1 MRRGVQ
7 LSRREEI
14 SLVLRLSVPA
24 ILSQISTI
32 IMEYIDASMVGSLG
46 ASASAA
52 IGIVATTTWLI
63 GGLCAA
69 IGVGFTVGIA
79 HRIGAGDDKA
89 ARDYVKTGFLTV
101 LIFACALML
110 IAIAVHRRLPVWMGG
125 GPDVLEDG
133 ARYFLVF
140 GLSLPFLQINYTGAG
155 MLECSGNVKVPSL
168 LNIMMCFLDVVFNA
182 YFIYPS
188 RTVFMP
194 GGGSV
199 FLPGAGLG
207 VMGAAIGTLC
217 AEACS
222 AVGIL
227 LTIWVFSKKLH
238 FRRGEGLGLNFRA
251 WLRAIRVSLPVMV
264 TSVITGASYMAA
276 TLIVAPLGT
285 VAVAS
290 HSFAITAEGLGYM
303 PGFGIAHAATAL
315 VGQARGAGRPELEKR
330 FGWLT
335 VLTGMIV
342 MAFSGLLIY
351 LFAPKMIGIMSP
363 DPRIRALG
371 TQILRIEAFAEP
383 LYGASIVAEGVFR
396 GLGRTGIPSILNL
409 FCMWCIRLPIAALIS
424 GRYGLPGVWTVM
436 CCELCLRGLLYLF
449 MMRREFR
456 VKCVAGDG
464 SF

>member
-1 MRRGVQ
+1 MRRGAQ

-14 SLVLRLSVPA
+14 ALVLRLSVPA

-79 HRIGAGDDKA
+79 HRIGAGEDKQ

-101 LIFACALML
+101 LVFAFALML
-110 IAIAVHRRLPVWMGG
+110 IAIAVHRQLPVWMGG
-125 GPDVLEDG
+125 APDVLEDG

-188 RTVFMP
+188 RRVFLP
-194 GGGSV
+194 GGGAV
-199 FLPGAGLG
+199 FLPGAGMG
-207 VMGAAIGTLC
+207 VMGAAIGTMC
-217 AEACS
+217 AEICS

-238 FRRGEGLGLNFRA
+238 FRRGEGFGLPFRA
-251 WLRAIRVSLPVMV
+251 WRRAIRVSFPVMV

-330 FGWLT
+330 FGYLSTT
-335 VLTGMIV
+335 VGMIIMALSGV
-342 MAFSGLLIY
+342 MIY
-351 LFAPKMIGIMSP
+351 IFAPQMIGIMSP

-424 GRYGLPGVWTVM
+424 GRYGLPGVWRIM
-436 CCELCLRGLLYLF
+436 CMELCIRGLLYLI
-449 MMRREFR
+449 MMKREFCVKR
-456 VKCVAGDG
+456 VARDG
-464 SF
+464 SL